1 MKERMKEMLRKK
13 VRAVMMPRNE
23 TAVDAVAVLDTEVPD
38 TVDTED
44 ADADTDAAAATTDA
58 ATPTTATTATTTRC
72 ATITLTMC
80 ATNTD
85 TTSTT
90 TTPVATHT
98 ATNTADADADADAA
112 EDTEEL
118 ASENDLLS
126 SLLSHTPMS
135 TTIPQRFL
143 LTSPKKLSL
152 E

>member
-13 VRAVMMPRNE
+13 VREVMMPRNE
-23 TAVDAVAVLDTEVPD
+23 DTVVDSEVPD

-80 ATNTD
+80 ATNT
-85 TTSTT
+85 
-90 TTPVATHT
+90 
-98 ATNTADADADADAA
+98 ADADADADAA

-135 TTIPQRFL
+135 TTIPQRFS

>member
-13 VRAVMMPRNE
+13 VREVMMPRNE
-23 TAVDAVAVLDTEVPD
+23 TAVDDTEVPD

-58 ATPTTATTATTTRC
+58 ATPTTSTT
-72 ATITLTMC
+72 
-80 ATNTD
+80 
-85 TTSTT
+85 TT

-118 ASENDLLS
+118 ALENDLLS

-135 TTIPQRFL
+135 TTIPQRFS

>member
-1 MKERMKEMLRKK
+1 MPRKK
-13 VRAVMMPRNE
+13 VREVMMPRNE
-23 TAVDAVAVLDTEVPD
+23 TAVDAAAVVDTEVPD

-90 TTPVATHT
+90 TTTTPVATHT
-98 ATNTADADADADAA
+98 ATNTADADAA

-135 TTIPQRFL
+135 TTIPQRFS